1 MTELTQNLNL
11 ESIDSTEFYLDVISG
26 LSSKA
31 KTLPSK
37 YFYDEQGSLLFDQIC
52 DLDEYYITRTE
63 SQIMDRYAHDMAR
76 TLGEKIALIELGSG
90 SSRKTRLLLDEVSES
105 SVYMPVDIS
114 REHLYKSAEQ
124 LAFDFPDLTIKPIH
138 ADFTQPIKLDNEVD
152 KDYRKVVYFPGSTI
166 GNFEPDKA
174 VQLLNNISNL
184 VDPDGGL
191 LIGYDLIKD
200 LNILEDAYNDSAGVT
215 AAFNKNLLQRIN
227 QELEGDIDLDAFEHQ
242 AIYNPEEH
250 RIEMHLISQEE
261 QLVHIGESTFHF
273 EKQESICTEYSH
285 KYSMDSFRQMAQ
297 KAGFHE
303 DRCWTDPNQYFAICY
318 YRL

>member
-1 MTELTQNLNL
+1 MTDYNTITLQ
-11 ESIDSTEFYLDVISG
+11 DSAETTEFYADVISG
-26 LSSKA
+26 LNSKP

-37 YFYDEQGSLLFDQIC
+37 YFYDEQGSMLFDQIC

-90 SSRKTRLLLDEVSES
+90 SSRKTRLLLEEVAES
-105 SVYMPVDIS
+105 TVYMPVDIS
-114 REHLYKSAEQ
+114 REHLFKSAEQ
-124 LAFDFPDLTIKPIH
+124 LAFDFPDLSIKPIH
-138 ADFTQPIKLDNEVD
+138 ADFTQPIKLDNQIED
-152 KDYRKVVYFPGSTI
+152 DYRKVVYFPGSTI
-166 GNFEPDKA
+166 GNFEPEQA
-174 VQLLNNISNL
+174 VQLLSNISNL

-215 AAFNKNLLQRIN
+215 AAFNKNLLHRIN
-227 QELEGDIDLDAFEHQ
+227 QELDGNFDLDAFEHQ
-242 AIYNPEEH
+242 AIFNPEEH
-250 RIEMHLISQEE
+250 RIEMHLISLKKQS
-261 QLVHIGESTFHF
+261 VNIGESTFHF

-285 KYSMDSFRQMAQ
+285 KYSMDSFREMAL

-303 DRCWTDPNQYFAICY
+303 DRCWTDPNQYFAVCN